1 MEKTMDIM
9 FDYMRK
15 TLDLDVDLIK
25 ENLRLKK
32 ENQELKSLLK
42 ENGIALPPEEEPC

>member
-1 MEKTMDIM
+1 MDKTTEIM
-9 FDYMRK
+9 LDFLKK
-15 TLDLDVDLIK
+15 TLDRDVDLIK

-42 ENGIALPPEEEPC
+42 ENGIKLPEEEPC

>member
-9 FDYMRK
+9 FDYMKK

-32 ENQELKSLLK
+32 ENQELRSLLK
-42 ENGIALPPEEEPC
+42 ENGIKLPEEEPC